1 MSRKRMLF
9 VMSSALLLGACG
21 GGAQAPTESS
31 AQSSMES
38 MSSDS
43 AAVSDTTTAV
53 PAESVTVDLIN
64 SDGESIGTAVFTE
77 NQDNRITLQIDA
89 TDLPPGEHGF
99 HIHEVGLVEPPNFES
114 AGGHYNPTNSE
125 HGENNENGPHA
136 GDLPNLVVAEDGTVQ
151 EEFTLDGLSLD
162 PESENSLAD
171 DNGSA
176 LVIHENPDDYMTDPS
191 GNSGNRIA
199 AGVIFAPK

>member
-21 GGAQAPTESS
+21 GGAQAPAESS

-38 MSSDS
+38 MSES

-53 PAESVTVDLIN
+53 PAESVTVDMIN
-64 SDGESIGTAVFTE
+64 SDGNSIGTAVFTE
-77 NQDNRITLQIDA
+77 NQDNTITLQIEA

-125 HGENNENGPHA
+125 HGEENPNGPHG

-162 PESENSLAD
+162 PGAENSLAD

-176 LVIHENPDDYMTDPS
+176 LVIHANPDDYMTDPS

-199 AGVIFAPK
+199 AGVIFAPQN